1 MYCSVQHLMLCPCQ
15 QCCAATAA
23 TAVDQAADGA
33 MDVDEDDDGTDFLLK
48 DNGDD
53 LDLRLA
59 RLEVGQHA

>member
-1 MYCSVQHLMLCPCQ
+1 
-15 QCCAATAA
+15 
-23 TAVDQAADGA
+23 
-33 MDVDEDDDGTDFLLK
+33 MDVDEDDDGADFLLK